1 MYLMY
6 TEVNYFV
13 IGNLMYQYSKN
24 QLPVAVMSLFKT
36 NDQIHNYNTRS
47 IKKLHKPKAKTN
59 KRKFTTCYKGVD
71 IYNNLPY
78 DLKQSDGGFKRTFK
92 RYILVNEG

>member
-1 MYLMY
+1 
-6 TEVNYFV
+6 
-13 IGNLMYQYSKN
+13 
-24 QLPVAVMSLFKT
+24 MSLFKT

-59 KRKFTTCYKGVD
+59 KRKFTICTLYVLYILYYKGVD

-78 DLKQSDGGFKRTFK
+78 DLKQSDCGFKRKFK